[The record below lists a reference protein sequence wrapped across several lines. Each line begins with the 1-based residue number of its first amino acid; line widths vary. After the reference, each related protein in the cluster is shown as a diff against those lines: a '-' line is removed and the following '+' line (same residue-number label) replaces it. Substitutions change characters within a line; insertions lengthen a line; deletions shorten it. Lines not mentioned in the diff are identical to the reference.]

1 VASIPDPPDPGGGGA
16 GPEGGGEY
24 EIDGALRE
32 GWGGTIRSG
41 RYLRS
46 GRRVTVE
53 EIRSDL
59 VASPGLIERLGQ
71 IGREAS
77 GLRDPHLLAV
87 YDLVDNGGAL
97 SLIAEWSDAPTLA
110 SVLRR
115 GALPPERAVPV
126 VDSILA
132 GLEALHGAGLFHGN
146 VGPET
151 VVVEEGGARL
161 AELAVSAAAAPPGA
175 GSDADVR
182 DAARLGLHLLRGA
195 GGRLDPVR
203 RPLESATA
211 GGSLDAA
218 GLRAALAA
226 GASAALGSGWRDPPA
241 APPRRRRRRR
251 ALLVLLA
258 LVVAAGAA
266 AAAAVL
272 LLQPSHSTAVAPGPL
287 VIGSDASVTVNAPTG
302 GCDTTFSFLARG
314 SLSGVGSMVYR
325 WEQSDGQV
333 TDDVTLHIVSSEGS
347 FELAEAWRLQ
357 GSQTVNGTM
366 TLHLLQPVD
375 RKIGR
380 SFHYACP

>member
-1 VASIPDPPDPGGGGA
+1 V
-16 GPEGGGEY
+16 
-24 EIDGALRE
+24 LRE

-53 EIRSDL
+53 VIRSDL
-59 VASPGLIERLGQ
+59 VASPELIERLGQ
-71 IGREAS
+71 MGREAS
-77 GLRDPHLLAV
+77 GVRDPHLLSV

-110 SVLRR
+110 AVLRQ
-115 GALPPERAVPV
+115 GSLPPERAVPV
-126 VDSILA
+126 VDGILA
-132 GLEALHGAGLFHGN
+132 GLEALHGAGLVHGN

-151 VVVEEGGARL
+151 VVVEEGSARL
-161 AELAVSAAAAPPGA
+161 AELAVCAAAAPPGA
-175 GSDADVR
+175 GSGADVR

-203 RPLESATA
+203 RPLETATA
-211 GGSLDAA
+211 GGFVDAA

-226 GASAALGSGWRDPPA
+226 GASAALGAGWREPA
-241 APPRRRRRRR
+241 AVPARRRRRRR
-251 ALLVLLA
+251 ALLALLA
-258 LVVAAGAA
+258 LVVAA
-266 AAAAVL
+266 AAAAVVAVI
-272 LLQPSHSTAVAPGPL
+272 LLQPPHSTAVAPGPL
-287 VIGSDASVTVNAPTG
+287 VIGSDASVTVNRATG

-314 SLSGVGSMVYR
+314 SVSGVGSMVYR

-375 RKIGR
+375 RKISR

>member
-1 VASIPDPPDPGGGGA
+1 MASIPDPPGPGGGGA
-16 GPEGGGEY
+16 AAEGGGEY
-24 EIDGALRE
+24 KIEGVLRE
-32 GWGGTIRSG
+32 GWGGTIRAG

-53 EIRSDL
+53 DIRTDL
-59 VASPGLIERLGQ
+59 VASPELIERLGQ
-71 IGREAS
+71 VGREAS
-77 GLRDPHLLAV
+77 GVRDPHLLSV

-110 SVLRR
+110 AVLRR
-115 GALPPERAVPV
+115 GSLPPELAVPV
-126 VDSILA
+126 VDGILA

-161 AELAVSAAAAPPGA
+161 AELAVCAAAAPPGA
-175 GSDADVR
+175 GSVADVR
-182 DAARLGLHLLRGA
+182 DAARLGLHLLRGT

-203 RPLESATA
+203 RPLERATA
-211 GGSLDAA
+211 GGSADAA
-218 GLRAALAA
+218 GLRAELAA
-226 GASAALGSGWRDPPA
+226 GASAALGNGWRQPPPA
-241 APPRRRRRRR
+241 PARRHRRRR
-251 ALLVLLA
+251 ALLALLA
-258 LVVAAGAA
+258 LVVAA
-266 AAAAVL
+266 AAAAVVAVI
-272 LLQPSHSTAVAPGPL
+272 LLQAPQSTAVAPGPL
-287 VIGSDASVTVNAPTG
+287 VIASDASVTVNRATG

-333 TDDVTLHIVSSEGS
+333 TDDITLHIVASEGS

-375 RKIGR
+375 RKISR

>member
-1 VASIPDPPDPGGGGA
+1 MASIPDPPDPSGGGA
-16 GPEGGGEY
+16 GAEGGGEY
-24 EIDGALRE
+24 EIEGVLRE

-59 VASPGLIERLGQ
+59 VASPELIGRLGQ
-71 IGREAS
+71 MGREAS
-77 GLRDPHLLAV
+77 GVRDPHLLSV

-110 SVLRR
+110 AVLRR
-115 GALPPERAVPV
+115 GSLPPQRAVPV
-126 VDSILA
+126 VDGILA

-151 VVVEEGGARL
+151 VVVEAGRARL
-161 AELAVSAAAAPPGA
+161 AELAVCAAAAPPGA
-175 GSDADVR
+175 GSGADVR

-203 RPLESATA
+203 RPLETATA
-211 GGSLDAA
+211 GGSVDAA

-226 GASAALGSGWRDPPA
+226 GASAALGTGWREPAA

-251 ALLVLLA
+251 ALLALVA
-258 LVVAAGAA
+258 LVVAAAA
-266 AAAAVL
+266 AAAALL
-272 LLQPSHSTAVAPGPL
+272 LLQPPHGAAVAPGPL
-287 VIGSDASVTVNAPTG
+287 VIGSDASVTVNRATG

-314 SLSGVGSMVYR
+314 SLSGVGNMVYR

-333 TDDVTLHIVSSEGS
+333 TDDVTLHIVASEGS

-375 RKIGR
+375 RKISR